1 MNSDRVLHISDAVV
15 RPGGPGTAVVLNML
29 TLSVLRGETAVLV
42 GPSGAGKTT
51 ILRTAAGLL
60 TPDQGSVSRCERT
73 GYMSQHPLTSFDPR
87 WTIVRSVAEPARLA
101 GAGRS
106 EAVEQAVA
114 TLESVKLSDAQWHRR
129 PSFLSGGQLR
139 RAAVAR
145 ALVTQPDLILADEPA
160 AGLDPEAALQL
171 VDLFKTVSKSNK
183 TGVLWVT
190 HDLGVAAAVSDRIMI
205 LEDGA
210 IAEST
215 TMSQFVSD
223 PQSQSGREM
232 LKAWLPLDREAAR
245 IRLTGRT
252 IN

>member
-1 MNSDRVLHISDAVV
+1 MNYDRVLQISDAVV
-15 RPGGPGTAVVLNML
+15 RPGGPGTAIVLNEL

-42 GPSGAGKTT
+42 GSSGTGKTT

-73 GYMSQHPLTSFDPR
+73 GYMPQHPLTSFDPR

-101 GAGRS
+101 GAGRD

-114 TLESVKLSDAQWHRR
+114 TLQTVKLSDAEWHRR
-129 PSFLSGGQLR
+129 PSSLSGGQLR
-139 RAAVAR
+139 RAAIAR
-145 ALVTQPDLILADEPA
+145 ALVMHPDLILADEPT

-171 VDLFKTVSKSNK
+171 VDLFKTVSKSNES
-183 TGVLWVT
+183 GVLWVT

-205 LEDGA
+205 LEDGT

-215 TMSQFVSD
+215 TMQRLVSD
-223 PQSQSGREM
+223 PQSESGREM
-232 LKAWLPLDREAAR
+232 LNAWLPLDRSAAR
-245 IRLTGRT
+245 NRLAE
-252 IN
+252 